1 MTCKDC
7 IHYEACKYLYEIHGD
22 GLSGDSYI
30 CDCFKD
36 RSKFI
41 ELPCKVDKTIWVDL
55 SAFASV
61 PIDELLAY
69 KVYYISVFRGGL
81 FDDVKIVLRRG
92 EHKLSF
98 DNLEH
103 FKYLIGRN
111 LFFTKE
117 EAEQALRERKNETR

>member
-7 IHYEACKYLYEIHGD
+7 IHCEVCSQLLDQIDNPTFTCAIFE
-22 GLSGDSYI
+22 
-30 CDCFKD
+30 D

-55 SAFASV
+55 SAFDSV
-61 PIDELLAY
+61 PIDGLLEY
-69 KVYYISVFRGGL
+69 KVDYISVFRSSL

-103 FKYLIGRN
+103 FKYLIGRS
-111 LFFTKE
+111 LFFAKE
-117 EAEQALRERKNETR
+117 EAEQALKARNNAT